1 MNLYTYCG
9 NNPIIF
15 TDPLGHDYYYFFGN
29 HIDEDGNGGDDNS
42 GQEESAIINKA
53 ELEENGEVVHMYEIS
68 SSDDFQNKWKNIN
81 PTKDDSIII
90 NFHGDQNSV
99 KYMNLDAMDKK
110 NAGYVYLFACNA
122 ADQKVKNNF
131 AERFFNANS
140 FSCMIACDGTNYR
153 QTVTVPHHKWWDI
166 ANLFDKTQYYVKL
179 SVVKNNVDIGPSE
192 FSMGYV
198 AYTKD
203 AESSDKNSIGSIGN
217 RFNGI
222 TKLIE
227 AAHKYHENLK

>member
-1 MNLYTYCG
+1 MYGSTNSVANMNIVNMNRKTANYLYLLSC
-9 NNPIIF
+9 N
-15 TDPLGHDYYYFFGN
+15 
-29 HIDEDGNGGDDNS
+29 
-42 GQEESAIINKA
+42 A
-53 ELEENGEVVHMYEIS
+53 
-68 SSDDFQNKWKNIN
+68 
-81 PTKDDSIII
+81 
-90 NFHGDQNSV
+90 GDQKASI
-99 KYMNLDAMDKK
+99 
-110 NAGYVYLFACNA
+110 C
-122 ADQKVKNNF
+122 F

-153 QTVTVPHHKWWDI
+153 KTVTVPHHKWWDI

-203 AESSDKNSIGSIGN
+203 AESSDKNSVGSIGN